1 MVVELITRRDLDEA
15 RDLLA
20 ACELDFDPDY
30 DNLLGIYDGQRLAA
44 VGGRAGYLLKM
55 IAIAEQDRNGTLLD
69 ELLTEL
75 IRLGCQAG
83 YDSFAVV
90 TKPTN
95 IPAFSSYNFNLL
107 AQHPQAVLMEY
118 GGGLHHYLHDHRHLV
133 REGHNG
139 AVVVN
144 CNPFTWGHRYLIETA
159 ASQVDWLYVFV
170 VREDRSVFP
179 FDVRYRLV
187 KDGVADLDNV
197 LLLDS
202 SHYAI
207 SALTFPTYFLR
218 DVDIRAEVQMTLDLE
233 LFATRL
239 APFFNISKRFFGTE
253 PYCRTTRNYSAMMAE
268 LLPQWGIEGIEITR
282 RQVDE
287 EVISAYRVRQA
298 MRREAYEEVRRL
310 VPPTTLDYLLS
321 AEGEPLR
328 KKLQNFTGRH

>member
-1 MVVELITRRDLDEA
+1 MVVELITRRDLEEA
-15 RDLLA
+15 RALLA

-30 DNLLGIYDGQRLAA
+30 ENLLGIYEGKRLVA

-55 IAIAEQDRNGTLLD
+55 IAVAEEFRNGLLLD

-75 IRLGCQAG
+75 IQLGSSAG

-90 TKPTN
+90 TKPGN
-95 IPAFSSYNFNLL
+95 VPLFSSYNFTLL

-118 GGGLHHYLHDHRHLV
+118 GGGLQHYLQAHRNLI
-133 REGHNG
+133 REGNNG

-144 CNPFTWGHRYLIETA
+144 CNPFTLGHRYLIETA

-187 KDGVADLDNV
+187 RDGVVDLKNV

-202 SHYAI
+202 SHYAV
-207 SALTFPTYFLR
+207 SSLTFPTYFLR
-218 DVDIRAEVQMTLDLE
+218 DADTRAEVQMSLDLE
-233 LFATRL
+233 LFATHL
-239 APFFNISKRFFGTE
+239 APFFHIKKRFLGTE
-253 PYCRTTRNYSAMMAE
+253 PYCRTTRNYSAMMTE
-268 LLPQWGIEGIEITR
+268 LLPQWGVEAVVIPR
-282 RQVDE
+282 RQNGDQ
-287 EVISAYRVRQA
+287 VISAYRVRQA

-310 VPPTTLDYLLS
+310 VPPTTLEYLLS

-328 KKLQNFTGRH
+328 HKLQTYSGRH